1 MIELDEEQPEV
12 HSLTALGAIVMI
24 LNHVINE
31 PDDEKRYEKAVEI
44 GVVIIEALRGMATMS
59 LPPGHQAAILF
70 DDDCPSG
77 AFITMQAMSDGE
89 MEKEEGG
96 LN

>member
-1 MIELDEEQPEV
+1 MPEV
-12 HSLTALGAIVMI
+12 HTLTALGAVVLI
-24 LNHVINE
+24 LNQVINE
-31 PDDEKRYEKAVEI
+31 PDDEKRSEKALEI
-44 GVVIIEALRGMATMS
+44 GVIIIEALRGMATMS

-77 AFITMQAMSDGE
+77 AFITMQAMTDGE
-89 MEKEEGG
+89 VEITEGG

>member
-1 MIELDEEQPEV
+1 MIELDEEEPEV
-12 HSLTALGAIVMI
+12 HTLTALGAIVMI

-31 PDDEKRYEKAVEI
+31 PDDEKRAETALKI
-44 GVVIIEALRGMATMS
+44 GGIIIEALRGMATMS

-70 DDDCPSG
+70 HEDCPSG
-77 AFITMQAMSDGE
+77 AFITIEAMSDRE
-89 MEKEEGG
+89 VEEGG